1 MSLHEEIDQKMEKEG
16 VVSEEGADSIE
27 VEDPSQEVG
36 SEDPMAVL
44 EMKDSN
50 KGRDRGEELKEESK
64 EEDKE
69 EDKEGPIE
77 EDREK
82 IESIT
87 DSSRQTIDQ

>member
-1 MSLHEEIDQKMEKEG
+1 MREEIDQKTEKEG

-27 VEDPSQEVG
+27 VEDPSPEVG

-50 KGRDRGEELKEESK
+50 KGRDRGEELKEEEREESK
-64 EEDKE
+64 EEDI
-69 EDKEGPIE
+69 DKDKE

-87 DSSRQTIDQ
+87 DSSKQTIDL